1 MNEVNN
7 TLLKLFSVTS
17 VITLIIAVVSIGLF
31 YKTFAVNLLE
41 EQSAETNTL
50 LSKIIYNSIHIGIET
65 KLGVKNLFNDESI
78 KFISS
83 QKNHP
88 FLTSVIQ
95 DSIEQTPV
103 VKVKIYNPKLKTI
116 YSTIQENI
124 GKTIDNIN
132 IQKVIETGES
142 YTDINHYEKFV
153 LDGKTLNN
161 VTLLTTYIPMTIAH
175 EMTDSDIKEYGL
187 FGIYVDVTKRYQ
199 SIVSSQWSFVS
210 VITII
215 LLIIYSTLYFEVR
228 KINFITNKKQQNL
241 DEELR
246 KAEKTNLVLGK
257 NFAKVATKRDR
268 AVKENEAK
276 SQFLANMSHELRTP
290 LNAIIGYS
298 EMISDDMDDGETSK
312 IKEDSHRINS
322 AGKHLLIIIN
332 DILDISKIEAGK
344 MELNIEEFNVDDMI
358 DEIIATSKP
367 LADKNNN
374 KLIVVL
380 NTTVKTI
387 KSDLTR
393 TRQILLNLISNAI
406 KFTLD
411 GDIFITINDSELDG
425 QKSVEFIV
433 QDTGV
438 GLDDKYIKE
447 IFSPFNQ
454 ADLSMSKKYEGTGLG
469 LTISK
474 LFCELMNGDISV
486 SSTIG
491 QGATFLVN
499 IPVVVNPSKNDLV
512 LNETSNKHGEY
523 CANVVIV
530 DHDPQA
536 KKILTNYLCDM
547 KFYVISA
554 STGLDAV
561 RVAQNNN
568 VDIIILDVQYSGMDD
583 WLVLKNLKHNNKT
596 RNIRIIVTASKDE
609 LELTKSFGA
618 DAYILKPFDKEIV
631 EETLCNIVGGSDSV
645 VSIQ

>member
-1 MNEVNN
+1 MNDVNN
-7 TLLKLFSVTS
+7 TLLKLFSLTS
-17 VITLIIAVVSIGLF
+17 VVTLIIAVVSIGLF

-41 EQSAETNTL
+41 EQSAETNAV

-65 KLGVKNLFNDESI
+65 KLGVKNLFNKESI
-78 KFISS
+78 EFISS
-83 QKNHP
+83 KKNHP
-88 FLTSVIQ
+88 FLTSIIQ

-132 IQKVIETGES
+132 IKKVIETGES
-142 YTDINHYEKFV
+142 YTDINHYEKFI
-153 LDGKTLNN
+153 LDGETLNN

-175 EMTDSDIKEYGL
+175 EVADLNNKEYGL
-187 FGIYVDVTKRYQ
+187 FGIYVDVTERYE
-199 SIVSSQWSFVS
+199 SIVSSQWGFVT
-210 VITII
+210 VITIV

-228 KINFITNKKQQNL
+228 KINFMTNQKQKNL
-241 DEELR
+241 DDELR

-312 IKEDSHRINS
+312 IKEDSQRINN

-344 MELNIEEFNVDDMI
+344 MELNIEEFDVDDMI

-367 LADKNNN
+367 LASKNNN
-374 KLIVVL
+374 KLIVVS
-380 NTTVKTI
+380 NKTVKTI

-406 KFTLD
+406 KFTND

-438 GLDDKYIKE
+438 GLEDKYIKE

-454 ADLSMSKKYEGTGLG
+454 ADLSASKKYEGTGLG

-486 SSTIG
+486 SSTVG
-491 QGATFLVN
+491 QGATFSVN
-499 IPVVVNPSKNDLV
+499 IPVIVNSSKDELTVNDSF
-512 LNETSNKHGEY
+512 TKQGEY

-530 DHDPQA
+530 DRDPQT
-536 KKILTNYLCDM
+536 KKILMNYLYDL

-554 STGLDAV
+554 STGLDAL

-568 VDIIILDVQYSGMDD
+568 VDIIILDVQYSGIDD
-583 WLVLKNLKHNNKT
+583 WLVLKTLKHNYKT

-609 LELTKSFGA
+609 LELTKSLGA
-618 DAYILKPFDKEIV
+618 DAYILKPFDKELV
-631 EETLCNIVGGSDSV
+631 EETLCNIVGGSDTV
-645 VSIQ
+645 VSVQ